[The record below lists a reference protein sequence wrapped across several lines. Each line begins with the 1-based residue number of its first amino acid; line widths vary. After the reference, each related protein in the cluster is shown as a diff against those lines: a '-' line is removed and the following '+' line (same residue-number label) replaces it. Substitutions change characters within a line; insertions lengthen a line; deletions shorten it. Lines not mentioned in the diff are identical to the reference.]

1 MQYYNSLKIKT
12 KPTMCLLNYF
22 LQKTFKYTKFTHY
35 RKMNSSKF
43 GDISQKNNQHFMWN
57 GTEELHEC

>member
-1 MQYYNSLKIKT
+1 
-12 KPTMCLLNYF
+12 MCLLNYF

-43 GDISQKNNQHFMWN
+43 GDISKKNNQHFMWN